1 MLRILG
7 DIRREVNWQL
17 KRLLPFSPRIPARI
31 ERDLLALAETF
42 ESGQQERFQSL
53 ASTYELKTWPLG
65 GEDKEIQ
72 WNLSVLDVL
81 DQHVDPSSGPPG
93 SLDVGSRHW
102 GYLPALVS
110 FRPGPW
116 LGVEVDGNQRY
127 LNGNTR
133 AQVARAHAERVDGAT
148 YRVGCV
154 TEVQETFGLIT
165 WFLPFVTEEPM
176 LCSGLPRRLY
186 QPEAL
191 LEHVWSLVAE
201 GGALM
206 VTNLEEEEAQ
216 VQEELFRRASIP
228 SRSLGPLQSV
238 WPAYDKERYGWFAR
252 KEKG

>member
-154 TEVQETFGLIT
+154 RH
-165 WFLPFVTEEPM
+165 
-176 LCSGLPRRLY
+176 RRAD
-186 QPEAL
+186 AL
-191 LEHVWSLVAE
+191 LWSTPTTLSTRGAARARVVPGGGGWRPDGDQPGRG
-201 GGALM
+201 GGASTGGVVPPCLDP
-206 VTNLEEEEAQ
+206 
-216 VQEELFRRASIP
+216 VQIS
-228 SRSLGPLQSV
+228 GPFT
-238 WPAYDKERYGWFAR
+238 ERLAR
-252 KEKG
+252 L